1 MLPLKRTY
9 HCTELS
15 LENNGE
21 EVILN
26 GWVQKRRD
34 HGGVIFID
42 LRDRS
47 GLVQITA
54 DPAHCSAETFAT
66 AEKVR
71 SEYVLGVRGK
81 VRPRPEGME
90 NDKLETG
97 TIDVVAAE
105 IVIYNDAKTP
115 PYALQD
121 DIDVDENIRMK
132 YRYLDLRRPV
142 MQKNIYMRHKV
153 LKSIRDFMDENE
165 FWEIETPVLMKSTP
179 EGARDFLVPSRVNPG
194 KFYALPQSPQQYKQL
209 LMVSGLERYF
219 QIARCFRDED
229 LRADR
234 QPEFTQ
240 MDIEMSFVDEEEVMS
255 VTEKMVAHVFKEV
268 LNQEVELPLPRMTW
282 AEAMSRY
289 GSDKP
294 DTRFGLELIELS
306 DVVKGCGF
314 KVFDGAIESGG
325 TVKALNAKG
334 MADLSRRELD
344 ALGKYVAIYGAKGL
358 AYFVMQEG
366 GTIKSPITK
375 FLQPEMVDAICKAT
389 DAEVGDVIFFGADS
403 VKIVNDSLGHLRL
416 ELARKRN
423 LIDENKKNL
432 LWVTEFPLFEWSDE
446 EKRYTAMHHPFTAPF
461 TEDLDVYAND
471 IGKIRSRAY
480 DIVLNGVELG
490 GGSVRIHDRKIQ
502 ERMFDML
509 GLSPEVYEERFSTLL
524 NAFEYGA
531 PPHAGLAIGVDRM
544 IMLMAGCDSIRDV
557 IAFPKTQNAVDL
569 MADAPSEV
577 DRKQLREL
585 HIKLDV
591 KKTETVENSD
601 KE

>member
-1 MLPLKRTY
+1 MKRT
-9 HCTELS
+9 CGCGTLRA
-15 LENNGE
+15 ENAGS
-21 EVILN
+21 EVTLI
-26 GWVQKRRD
+26 GWVNKRRNF
-34 HGGVIFID
+34 GSLVFID

-47 GLVQITA
+47 GLAQIVFDEKISEKIKDVRNEYILQVTGKVQMRQEANPKMATGEVEVAASDVNIVN
-54 DPAHCSAETFAT
+54 SAET
-66 AEKVR
+66 
-71 SEYVLGVRGK
+71 L
-81 VRPRPEGME
+81 P
-90 NDKLETG
+90 
-97 TIDVVAAE
+97 ID
-105 IVIYNDAKTP
+105 IS
-115 PYALQD
+115 D
-121 DIDVDENIRMK
+121 DTRTNEDTRLK

-142 MQKNIYMRHKV
+142 MQQNLRLRHQV
-153 LKSIRDFMDENE
+153 LKSIRDYMDDNE

-179 EGARDFLVPSRVNPG
+179 EGARDFLVPSRVNAG

-209 LMVSGLERYF
+209 LMVSGMERYF

-240 MDIEMSFVDEEEVMS
+240 MDMEMSFVDEEDVMTI
-255 VTEKMVAHVFKEV
+255 TENMVAHVFKEV
-268 LNQEVELPLPRMTW
+268 LGRDVTLPLPRMTW

-294 DTRFGLELIELS
+294 DTRFGLELIELN
-306 DVVKGCGF
+306 DVVKGGSGF
-314 KVFDGAIESGG
+314 KVFDSAIENGG
-325 TVKALNAKG
+325 VVKALNAKG

-344 ALGKYVAIYGAKGL
+344 ALGKYVAVYGAKGL
-358 AYFVMQEG
+358 AYFVMQPEG
-366 GTIKSPITK
+366 KIKSPITK
-375 FLQPEMVDAICKAT
+375 FLKPEMVEAICKAT
-389 DAEVGDVIFFGADS
+389 NAEEGDVIFFGADS
-403 VKIVNDSLGHLRL
+403 FKIVNDSLGHLRL

-423 LIDENKKNL
+423 LIDPDKMNL

-446 EKRYTAMHHPFTAPF
+446 EKRFTAMHHPFTAPF
-461 TEDLDVYAND
+461 TEDLDKYGDD

-490 GGSVRIHDRKIQ
+490 GGSVRIHDRQLQ

-509 GLSPEVYEERFSTLL
+509 GLTPEVYEERFSTLL

-544 IMLMAGCDSIRDV
+544 IMLMAGRDSIRDV
-557 IAFPKTQNAVDL
+557 IAFPKTQNAIDL

-577 DRKQLREL
+577 DRKQLHEL

-591 KKTETVENSD
+591 KKPDTAK
-601 KE
+601 KED